1 MKKEGY
7 QYFNEEN
14 TIYTFLS
21 KGKVD
26 LPKVVIFQKIN
37 DNLFC
42 LVLTD
47 YNVLTGEISDETISN
62 NGDITLIM
70 ATVIKIILDF
80 ISKNTDSCI
89 ILKGNTTQKQKLYN
103 RIINNNYNELMNLIT
118 IKILKEE
125 KLSDYILGNQYS
137 EFYIYKK

>member
-1 MKKEGY
+1 
-7 QYFNEEN
+7 
-14 TIYTFLS
+14 
-21 KGKVD
+21 
-26 LPKVVIFQKIN
+26 
-37 DNLFC
+37 
-42 LVLTD
+42 
-47 YNVLTGEISDETISN
+47 
-62 NGDITLIM
+62 M